1 MMRSKEILTVVMID
15 SEEGKM
21 GVSITIQGVFWWVNV
36 LKYIQTINVHK
47 DACVEREK
55 CTS

>member
-36 LKYIQTINVHK
+36 LKYMQTINVYK
-47 DACVEREK
+47 DACVGREK
-55 CTS
+55 CQS

>member
-1 MMRSKEILTVVMID
+1 MID

-21 GVSITIQGVFWWVNV
+21 GICITIQGVFLWVNV
-36 LKYIQTINVHK
+36 LKYMQTINVYK
-47 DACVEREK
+47 DACVGGEK